1 MKRIAALI
9 LAFCLAVSLTA
20 QTPKNVEY
28 VFTEASTLTL
38 TGKLFPDTPNPYHRA
53 DTVRYKGFNKP
64 ENQLLR
70 EPSGI
75 AVAFHTN
82 SSTITVK
89 TEYLAINNYSLN
101 TGSFSLRGYDLYIKK
116 DGKWLWAAA
125 GCPPVNRENGYN
137 TVIVKDMDGTMKECL
152 LYLPLRSELKSVQIG
167 VESGSV
173 IEKSENPFRHRI
185 AIFGSSY
192 THGISTS
199 RPGMTYPAQFCR
211 ATGLGLLSL
220 GVSGN
225 SKLQPQFAQ
234 LLAAADAEAFVF
246 DGFSNPTAAVMR
258 ERLFPFI
265 ETVRAAHPGKP
276 LIFLRSIYREK
287 RNFDTTVAKSEAEK
301 WATADS
307 LMRIAVKRYPDV
319 YYIDSTNATDSQHDS
334 SVDGVHP
341 GDHGYTL
348 WMESIRRP
356 LLRIL
361 RKYGI
366 K

>member
-1 MKRIAALI
+1 MKHLTTLLLTLCI
-9 LAFCLAVSLTA
+9 SLTLSA

-28 VFTEASTLTL
+28 TFTEASDLTL

-53 DTVRYKGFNKP
+53 DTVRYKGFNKS

-75 AVAFHTN
+75 AVAFRTN
-82 SSTITVK
+82 SSTISVK
-89 TEYLAINNYSLN
+89 AEYASLN
-101 TGSFSLRGYDLYIKK
+101 YNLNAASYSLRGYDLYIKQ
-116 DGKWLWAAA
+116 DGKWLWAAV
-125 GCPPVNRENGYN
+125 GCPPMKRENGYN
-137 TVIVKDMDGTMKECL
+137 TVLIKDMDDTMKECL
-152 LYLPLRSELKSVQIG
+152 LYLPLRSELNSVQVG

-173 IEKSENPFRHRI
+173 IEKIDNPFRHRI

-192 THGISTS
+192 THGVSTS
-199 RPGMTYPAQFCR
+199 RSGMAYPAQFSR
-211 ATGLGLLSL
+211 ETGLGMLSL

-225 SKLQPQFAQ
+225 SKLQSQFAE

-246 DGFSNPTAAVMR
+246 DAFSNPSAKMMR

-265 ETVRAAHPGKP
+265 ETLRAAHPGKP
-276 LIFLRSIYREK
+276 LIFMRTIYREK
-287 RNFDTTVAKSEAEK
+287 RNFDRTVAAYEAEK
-301 WATADS
+301 MATSDS

-319 YYIDSTNATDSQHDS
+319 YYLDCTNATDSRHDS

-361 RKYGI
+361 KKYGI

>member
-1 MKRIAALI
+1 MKRLVNLLFALCI
-9 LAFCLAVSLTA
+9 CLTLNA

-28 VFTEASTLTL
+28 TFTEASDLTL

-75 AVAFHTN
+75 AVAFRTN
-82 SSTITVK
+82 SSTISVK
-89 TEYLAINNYSLN
+89 SEYASLNYNLN
-101 TGSFSLRGYDLYIKK
+101 TGAYSLRGYDLYVHQN
-116 DGKWLWAAA
+116 GGWLWAAA
-125 GCPPVNRENGYN
+125 GCPKLNSENGYN
-137 TVIVKDMDGTMKECL
+137 TVLVKNMDGTMKEFL

-173 IEKSENPFRHRI
+173 IEKADNPFRHRI

-192 THGISTS
+192 THGVSTS

-211 ATGLGLLSL
+211 ETGLGLLSL

-225 SKLQPQFAQ
+225 SKLQPQFAE

-246 DGFSNPTAAVMR
+246 DGFSNPTAPMIR

-265 ETVRAAHPGKP
+265 ETLSAAHPGKP

-319 YYIDSTNATDSQHDS
+319 YYIDSTNATDPRHDS

-356 LLRIL
+356 LLHIL
-361 RKYGI
+361 KKYGI
-366 K
+366 R

>member
-1 MKRIAALI
+1 MKHLTHLLLALCI
-9 LAFCLAVSLTA
+9 SFTLNA
-20 QTPKNVEY
+20 QTPKNVQY
-28 VFTEASTLTL
+28 TFTEASELTL

-70 EPSGI
+70 EPSGL
-75 AVAFHTN
+75 AVAFRTN
-82 SSTITVK
+82 SSTISVK
-89 TEYLAINNYSLN
+89 AEYASLNYNLN
-101 TGSFSLRGYDLYIKK
+101 TGAYSLRGYDLYIRK
-116 DGKWLWAAA
+116 DGKWLWAGA
-125 GCPPVNRENGYN
+125 GCPQLNNENGYN

-167 VESGSV
+167 IESGAT
-173 IEKSENPFRHRI
+173 IEKADNPFRHRI

-192 THGISTS
+192 THGVSTS

-211 ATGLGLLSL
+211 ETGLGLLSL

-225 SKLQPQFAQ
+225 SKLQPQFAE

-246 DGFSNPTAAVMR
+246 DSFSNPTAAMMR

-265 ETVRAAHPGKP
+265 ETIRAAHPGKP

-319 YYIDSTNATDSQHDS
+319 YYIDCTNATDSRHDS

-361 RKYGI
+361 KKYGI
-366 K
+366 R